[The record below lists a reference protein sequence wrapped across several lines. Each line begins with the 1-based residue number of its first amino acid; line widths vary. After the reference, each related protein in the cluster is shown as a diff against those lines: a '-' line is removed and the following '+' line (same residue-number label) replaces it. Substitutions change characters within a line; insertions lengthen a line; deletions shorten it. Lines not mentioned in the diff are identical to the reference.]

1 MPEISADDLSKMNLS
16 GTPLENLT
24 PEQIES
30 LGETGWS
37 KYGLSA
43 EDILSVIGEIPRDE
57 QIKII
62 ENSPVPEF
70 LKNMLLENNNSTI
83 YRELDVTSFP
93 SYVASYI
100 SRLVL
105 KVASF
110 LVTFLLAIII
120 VKALMVAV
128 NIIGE
133 LPVLGFVNHLAGG
146 ILGLLAALLIVWLI
160 FLGLTLLYS
169 TSVGHTC
176 FGMIEKVFF

>member
-1 MPEISADDLSKMNLS
+1 MVFRQKTSF
-16 GTPLENLT
+16 
-24 PEQIES
+24 
-30 LGETGWS
+30 
-37 KYGLSA
+37 
-43 EDILSVIGEIPRDE
+43 SVIGEIPRDE

-83 YRELDVTSFP
+83 YKELDVTSFP

-176 FGMIEKVFF
+176 FGMIEKSVF